1 MEVAGHLQNHWLC
14 LLKNTTDPT
23 SAGDADA
30 YYWNSTDGT
39 LFQYDANTYITSL
52 KIKNIPLVH
61 SSFFNGEES
70 NTKFINQL
78 FVYIDM
84 LKENLGKLETN
95 TFFDLK
101 FYNTYGNAQYYNT
114 ISTNLKLELDIHLKE
129 NAYAT
134 GLELTIR
141 DFVRL
146 LVDDANTSKSL
157 RISDL
162 IRNLT
167 NQFYNQIDYVD
178 FKGLNGTFAQYIS
191 QTSSI
196 RPNLYAPEYLNIP
209 EENLQYIKIIDF
221 DGTEIQ

>member
-1 MEVAGHLQNHWLC
+1 
-14 LLKNTTDPT
+14 
-23 SAGDADA
+23 
-30 YYWNSTDGT
+30 
-39 LFQYDANTYITSL
+39 
-52 KIKNIPLVH
+52 
-61 SSFFNGEES
+61 
-70 NTKFINQL
+70 
-78 FVYIDM
+78 M

-134 GLELTIR
+134 GLELTIK

-157 RISDL
+157 RVSDL

-178 FKGLNGTFAQYIS
+178 FKGLNDTFTQYIS